1 MVFSIKTFLVTF
13 LVFLFSAHLV
23 FAQNPSVTSSPK
35 TTFEAFWP
43 MTAGK
48 TVDDSLYFLKIWKE
62 TLRGIIVFGNPQKAE
77 YAVYLGTKRI
87 LEADKLFNDGKKELA
102 DKTLDKALE
111 QFNIAEKNISVVK
124 TSNRTLGPNI
134 ATMKP
139 RLDNLLILLPSI
151 PSDKMGELLQKVK
164 NLQMNI

>member
-1 MVFSIKTFLVTF
+1 MIFAIKTLLVTF
-13 LVFLFSAHLV
+13 LIFLFSANVV
-23 FAQNPSVTSSPK
+23 FAQTPSPK

-43 MTAGK
+43 LTAGK
-48 TVDDSLYFLKIWKE
+48 TIDDPLYFLKTLKE
-62 TLRGIIVFGNPQKAE
+62 NFRGMFIFGNPKKAE

-87 LEADKLFNDGKKELA
+87 LEADKLFNDGKNELA
-102 DKTLDKALE
+102 NKTLDKALE
-111 QFNIAEKNISVVK
+111 QFNVAEKNISVVK

-151 PSDKMGELLQKVK
+151 PSDKMEELLQKVK
-164 NLQMNI
+164 NLQINL